1 MMGGPGG
8 PGRLLNA
15 EVQKPKNTGATL
27 ARFGH
32 YFRPYWFGVALALTF
47 ILLSSLTQV
56 AAPALIGETVD
67 CYLLP
72 RPEACW
78 YATVAPNMS
87 FDARL
92 AGLAGLTLL
101 LVVLFIGGSVL
112 SGVAFYA
119 MNWSGQHA
127 LRHMRED
134 LFAQIHRLSLGY
146 YARNEAGNI
155 MSRIT
160 SDTDTIQQALGFA
173 LLNVLSGILLIVLIV
188 AAMLQ
193 ANAPYALL
201 SLSVVPIM
209 ALATFYFSNQ
219 ARKAFRASRQQMGSV
234 NAGLQESIAGAREV
248 QAFNREGESIE
259 QFRRTNAANRD
270 ANVRAAS
277 FTSALNPVLEA
288 LGYVSIAIVVVV
300 GGLDVLR
307 NQPLFGTTPVT
318 LGLVF
323 AFLGYVQR
331 FNQPIQQIAVMW
343 TNIQSAIAGG
353 ERIFGLLDVTP
364 DIADKPG
371 AAEMPAIAGRVVFD
385 NVSFSYDQGTGDKGL
400 GTGNGKLAA
409 QPPPPSSQPQ
419 VLKGV
424 SLTAEPGQMIAIVG
438 PTGAGKTTIIN
449 LIPRFYDVSGGS
461 VSIDGIDVRDVSAA
475 SLRKQI
481 GIVLQDSFLFS
492 DTVMSNIRYGR
503 LDATDEEVIA
513 AATG

>member
-1 MMGGPGG
+1 MGGMGG
-8 PGRLLNA
+8 PGRLLNT
-15 EVQKPKNTGATL
+15 EVQKPKNIGATL

-32 YFRPYWFGVALALTF
+32 YFRQYWLGITLALLF
-47 ILLSSLTQV
+47 IVLSSLSQV

-72 RPEACW
+72 HPDACW
-78 YATVAPNMS
+78 YATITPNMS

-92 AGLAGLTLL
+92 AGLTTLVGLLIA
-101 LVVLFIGGSVL
+101 LFIGGSIL
-112 SGVAFYA
+112 SGLAFYA

-127 LRHMRED
+127 LRQMRED

-173 LLNVLSGILLIVLIV
+173 LLNVLGGALTIILIVL
-188 AAMLQ
+188 AMLRS
-193 ANAPYALL
+193 NVPYALL

-209 ALATFYFSNQ
+209 ALATFYFSGQ

-288 LGYVSIAIVVVV
+288 LGYISIAIVVVV

-307 NQPLFGTTPVT
+307 NQPLFGTSVIT

-323 AFLGYVQR
+323 TFLQYVQR
-331 FNQPIQQIAVMW
+331 FNMPIQQIAVMW

-353 ERIFGLLDVTP
+353 ERIFGLLDVVP
-364 DIADKPG
+364 DLADKP
-371 AAEMPAIAGRVVFD
+371 D
-385 NVSFSYDQGTGDKGL
+385 
-400 GTGNGKLAA
+400 
-409 QPPPPSSQPQ
+409 
-419 VLKGV
+419 
-424 SLTAEPGQMIAIVG
+424 AIVM
-438 PTGAGKTTIIN
+438 PPIKGKVEFVDAKAEYKEGVPV
-449 LIPRFYDVSGGS
+449 LR
-461 VSIDGIDVRDVSAA
+461 GI
-475 SLRKQI
+475 
-481 GIVLQDSFLFS
+481 SF
-492 DTVMSNIRYGR
+492 T
-503 LDATDEEVIA
+503 
-513 AATG
+513 

>member
-8 PGRLLNA
+8 PGRLLNI
-15 EVQKPKNTGATL
+15 EVQKPKNVGATL

-32 YFRPYWFGVALALTF
+32 YFRPYWFGVALAF
-47 ILLSSLTQV
+47 AFVVLSALSQV

-72 RPEACW
+72 RPDACW
-78 YATVAPNMS
+78 YATITPNMS
-87 FDARL
+87 FGARL
-92 AGLAGLTLL
+92 AGLTGLTLL
-101 LVVLFIGGSVL
+101 LIALFVGGSVL
-112 SGVAFYA
+112 TGLAFYT

-127 LRHMRED
+127 LRHIRED

-173 LLNVLSGILLIVLIV
+173 LLNVVSGVLLIVLIV
-188 AAMLQ
+188 VAMLRS
-193 ANAPYALL
+193 NVPYALL

-209 ALATFYFSNQ
+209 ALATFYFSSQ

-307 NQPLFGTTPVT
+307 NQPLFGTSVVT

-323 AFLGYVQR
+323 SFLGYV
-331 FNQPIQQIAVMW
+331 
-343 TNIQSAIAGG
+343 
-353 ERIFGLLDVTP
+353 
-364 DIADKPG
+364 
-371 AAEMPAIAGRVVFD
+371 
-385 NVSFSYDQGTGDKGL
+385 
-400 GTGNGKLAA
+400 
-409 QPPPPSSQPQ
+409 
-419 VLKGV
+419 
-424 SLTAEPGQMIAIVG
+424 
-438 PTGAGKTTIIN
+438 
-449 LIPRFYDVSGGS
+449 
-461 VSIDGIDVRDVSAA
+461 
-475 SLRKQI
+475 
-481 GIVLQDSFLFS
+481 
-492 DTVMSNIRYGR
+492 
-503 LDATDEEVIA
+503 
-513 AATG
+513 